1 MYKNNIQIVS
11 FKRKLYIT
19 VLFIFCQLNHPHQTS
34 QIRMFHLCVC
44 LPLSFFLSLPLSLF
58 VSLYA
63 RVSLGLFQ
71 LSSENAAYN
80 DYSHNMR
87 DLRDPKWTVLFIR
100 PYVLYFYD
108 PDVPPKLY
116 MLGAR
121 ENALSQDSLQHCQYL
136 LFLADCSFYSH
147 TVITYSQLTAFK
159 GGFP

>member
-1 MYKNNIQIVS
+1 MNLLDRRWPKYK
-11 FKRKLYIT
+11 YIA
-19 VLFIFCQLNHPHQTS
+19 
-34 QIRMFHLCVC
+34 IRRSHVRSRIRA
-44 LPLSFFLSLPLSLF
+44 LSFFLSLPLSLF

-71 LSSENAAYN
+71 LSSDNTAYN

-87 DLRDPKWTVLFIR
+87 DLIDPKWTVLFIR

-116 MLGAR
+116 MLGTR

-147 TVITYSQLTAFK
+147 TVILHTPS
-159 GGFP
+159 

>member
-1 MYKNNIQIVS
+1 MNLLDRRWPKYK
-11 FKRKLYIT
+11 YIAIRRSHVKVGY
-19 VLFIFCQLNHPHQTS
+19 VLF
-34 QIRMFHLCVC
+34 
-44 LPLSFFLSLPLSLF
+44 LSFSPSLSLF

-71 LSSENAAYN
+71 LSSDNTAYN

-87 DLRDPKWTVLFIR
+87 DLIDPKWTVLFIR

-136 LFLADCSFYSH
+136 LFLDDCSFYSH
-147 TVITYSQLTAFK
+147 NVITYSQLTAFK

>member
-1 MYKNNIQIVS
+1 MNLLDRCRPKYK
-11 FKRKLYIT
+11 YMA
-19 VLFIFCQLNHPHQTS
+19 
-34 QIRMFHLCVC
+34 IRRSHVKSRIRA
-44 LPLSFFLSLPLSLF
+44 PLSLSMFRAVLSLFLSLF

-71 LSSENAAYN
+71 LSSDNTAYN

>member
-1 MYKNNIQIVS
+1 MNLLDRRWPKYK
-11 FKRKLYIT
+11 YIA
-19 VLFIFCQLNHPHQTS
+19 
-34 QIRMFHLCVC
+34 IRRSHVRSRIRA
-44 LPLSFFLSLPLSLF
+44 LSFFLSLSLF

-87 DLRDPKWTVLFIR
+87 DLRDPKWTVLSIR